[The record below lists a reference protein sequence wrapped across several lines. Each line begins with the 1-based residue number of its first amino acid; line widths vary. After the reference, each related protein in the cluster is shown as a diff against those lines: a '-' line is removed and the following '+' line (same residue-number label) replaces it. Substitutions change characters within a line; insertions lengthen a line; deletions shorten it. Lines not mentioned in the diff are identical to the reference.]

1 MDEQFE
7 PVLGIDLGTT
17 NSACAVVRGG
27 RASVVRRGEDR
38 IVPSVVAALP
48 DGSIVVGNRA
58 KRRRAVDPTQV
69 VYSAKRLIGR
79 RFSSPEVQRMRRSV
93 PYDIREGNN
102 EAVVVELGA
111 RLHSIVEISA
121 YILTYLREMAEEAL
135 GQRVSKAVVAVPANF
150 TDGQRSATRV
160 AARLAGLDV
169 IRVINEPTAAALAY
183 GYIEDTDRRIAVYDF
198 GGGTFDVTILQIT
211 RNVFEVLATSGEMF
225 LGGDDIDEVVLH
237 LMADAYASQH
247 GIHPGSNPVAMERL
261 RAVAEQVKI
270 QLSET
275 AKASVRVEDVLPG
288 TPGNLEYTL
297 ADEHLRPRVEP
308 IVRRTV
314 PVCRDA
320 LSAAGL
326 APGQIDEIVLVGGTT
341 RLPLVRQVVREVFGK
356 EPQTSIN
363 PMSVV
368 AVGAAIQGAA
378 LMGSLVPLSGG
389 GISQPHMSAA
399 AVLLDVAPR
408 SLGVRTVGGYVDTI
422 IERNTPIPVEQT
434 RLFTTTSDGQR
445 FVRIQVCQGENEL
458 FEGNFKLGELTLS
471 GLREA
476 PRGEVT
482 IAVTFEINADGLLEV
497 RARDHDTG
505 AAQSTTMRVLGG
517 LTDAEVE
524 EMAERLRRRDASGAG
539 PLPPKPG
546 DIGSAVQ
553 S

>member
-1 MDEQFE
+1 MDDALE
-7 PVLGIDLGTT
+7 PVIGIDLGTT
-17 NSACAVVRGG
+17 NSACAVVRNG

-38 IVPSVVAALP
+38 IVPSIVAALP
-48 DGSIVVGNRA
+48 DGSIIVGNRA

-69 VYSAKRLIGR
+69 VFSAKRLIGR
-79 RFSSPEVQRMRRSV
+79 RFSSNEVQRMCAYV
-93 PYDIREGNN
+93 PYDIRQGNN

-111 RLHSIVEISA
+111 RLYSVVEISA

-225 LGGDDIDEVVLH
+225 LGGDDIDTVILQM
-237 LMADAYASQH
+237 MADTYAQQH
-247 GIHPGSNPVAMERL
+247 GVQPGGNPVAMERL

-275 AKASVRVEDVLPG
+275 PKASARVEEVVPG
-288 TPGNLEYTL
+288 HPGNLEFTL
-297 ADEHLRPRVEP
+297 DQEFLRPYIAP
-308 IVRRTV
+308 IVQRTV
-314 PVCRDA
+314 PVCQDA
-320 LSAAGL
+320 LRAAGL
-326 APGQIDEIVLVGGTT
+326 SPHQIDEIVLVGGTT
-341 RLPLVRQVVREVFGK
+341 RMPLVREVVRQVFGK

-378 LMGSLVPLSGG
+378 LMGSLVPISGG
-389 GISQPHMSAA
+389 GVSQANMNSS
-399 AVLLDVAPR
+399 AVLLDVTPR
-408 SLGVRTVGGYVDTI
+408 SLGVRTVGGFVDMI
-422 IERNTPIPVEQT
+422 IERNSPIPVEQT
-434 RLFTTTSDGQR
+434 RLFTTTTDNQR
-445 FVRIQVCQGENEL
+445 FVRIQVCQGENEQ
-458 FEGNFKLGELTLS
+458 FDANFRLGELTLS

-476 PRGEVT
+476 PRGEVS

-497 RARDHDTG
+497 RASDHATG
-505 AAQSTTMRVLGG
+505 VSQSTKMRVLGG
-517 LTDAEVE
+517 LTDDEVA
-524 EMAERLRRRDASGAG
+524 EMADRLRRREASGAG
-539 PLPPKPG
+539 PLPAG
-546 DIGSAVQ
+546 DVASR
-553 S
+553 